1 MANRP
6 VSVRILHP
14 EPGPA
19 AGPIERWVGASRATL
34 ADRHRTAFLDAGAT
48 DAIVLSGP
56 PDDTPFGARLRA
68 IVRADRPAGL
78 VVLGS
83 GAMPL
88 ATGRD
93 YRDLVTAAGAGGRT
107 ALANNRYSADVVAVA
122 CAEVLADLPDLP
134 GDNAL
139 PRWLEETAGFAVS
152 DLRHRWRLA
161 VDVDGPLEL
170 VLLGGVAAAPPG
182 VDLGGVRAAL
192 DGVRAVAAD
201 RRAELVVAGR
211 VSVATLGWLERGI
224 PARVRAIVEERGL
237 RAATRLAQ
245 APSSGA
251 PTDGPAGAR
260 TDGPV
265 GRQRPPASLLGEL
278 LQRDG
283 PGALGSVL
291 GRLGDAAV
299 IDTRVLLAHRLGA
312 DDAAWPPPE
321 DRFASD
327 LLLPDGIGDPW
338 LRELTA
344 AAAGASLP
352 ILLGGHSLVSPGL
365 RLLLGRTRRQG
376 LPWT

>member
-14 EPGPA
+14 EPGPD

-93 YRDLVTAAGAGGRT
+93 YRDLVAAAGADGRT

-122 CAEVLADLPDLP
+122 RAEALADLPDLP

-139 PRWLEETAGFAVS
+139 PRWLEETAGFVVA

-161 VDVDGPLEL
+161 ADVDGPLDL
-170 VLLGGVAAAPPG
+170 VLLGGVAVAPPG
-182 VDLGGVRAAL
+182 IDLRRVREALGGVRAVGGDL
-192 DGVRAVAAD
+192 
-201 RRAELVVAGR
+201 RAELVVAGR
-211 VSVATLGWLERGI
+211 VSVSTVAWLERGI
-224 PARVRAIVEERGL
+224 PARVRAIIEERGL

-245 APSSGA
+245 APSSGS
-251 PTDGPAGAR
+251 R
-260 TDGPV
+260 E
-265 GRQRPPASLLGEL
+265 RPPASLLGEL
-278 LQRDG
+278 LERDG
-283 PGALGSVL
+283 PDAIGTVL

-312 DDAAWPPPE
+312 SDAAWPPPE

-327 LLLPDGIGDPW
+327 LLLPDRIGDPW
-338 LRELTA
+338 LRELTTA
-344 AAAGASLP
+344 AAEASLP
-352 ILLGGHSLVSPGL
+352 ILLGGHSLVGPGL
-365 RLLLGRTRRQG
+365 RLLLGRPRRRG